1 MLNTESAKRIMLLEL
16 EVTLLMGAESSW
28 QVVKKAQ
35 LLHSL
40 VRLVV
45 AIGTSTEGKWKQ
57 RWHVIV
63 LHLLQ
68 MVIRISMGG
77 VLSFS
82 L

>member
-1 MLNTESAKRIMLLEL
+1 MLLEL
-16 EVTLLMGAESSW
+16 EVTLSMGAESSW

-45 AIGTSTEGKWKQ
+45 AIGTSTEGKSKQ
-57 RWHVIV
+57 RRHVIV

-68 MVIRISMGG
+68 MVIRISTSGA
-77 VLSFS
+77 LSLLYDLYFS
-82 L
+82 YLDL

>member
-1 MLNTESAKRIMLLEL
+1 
-16 EVTLLMGAESSW
+16 
-28 QVVKKAQ
+28 
-35 LLHSL
+35 
-40 VRLVV
+40 VV

-68 MVIRISMGG
+68 MVIRISMSG

-82 L
+82 V